1 MCKKEYGLILQ
12 TKIKKE
18 RATLMNKSIHELVID
33 GSDYVVKLRRH
44 FRAFPELGGEE
55 YETQKKIIAEL
66 TAMGLQ
72 PRLAAGTGVIAE
84 IKGGQQGKTVA
95 IRADIDAL
103 PIQDEIEQ
111 PYHSQHVGRCHACG
125 HDGHTAMLLGIAKVF
140 NTIKEELPGTIRLL
154 FQPSEEKFPGGA
166 LAMIADGAVEG
177 VDAVIGA
184 HLWQPLAIGTM
195 GLTYGPMMAS
205 PDEFTI
211 TIKGS
216 GGHGS
221 MPHQTIDPLYVG
233 AQIVLA
239 LKTITGNNVS
249 TNELAVL
256 SLGVFKSGDAFN
268 IIPDSATLKGTVR
281 TFSQSTRETIFAAID
296 RICSGICAAAGATYN
311 LDSCYGFPPVVN
323 NPEVAKVVA
332 LAGETVLGK
341 VAVIEMSPAMVGED
355 FSYYQQQV
363 PSCFM
368 CIGVGNKDKGIVYP
382 HHHPKFD
389 MDERALSNG
398 VEIMVVS
405 ALNLLKA

>member
-1 MCKKEYGLILQ
+1 
-12 TKIKKE
+12 
-18 RATLMNKSIHELVID
+18 MNKHIHKLVKD
-33 GSDYVVKLRRH
+33 GSNYVVNLRRH

-55 YETQKKIIAEL
+55 VETQKKIIAEL
-66 TAMGLQ
+66 TAMGLS
-72 PRLAAGTGVIAE
+72 PRSAAGTGVIVD
-84 IKGGQQGKTVA
+84 INGSRPGKTVA

-103 PIQDEIEQ
+103 PIQDEVDQ
-111 PYHSQHVGRCHACG
+111 PYRSQYAGRCHACG
-125 HDGHTAMLLGIAKVF
+125 HDGHTAVLLGIAKVF
-140 NTIKEELPGTIRLL
+140 STIKEKIPGTIRLL

-166 LAMIADGAVEG
+166 LAMIDDGAVEG

-184 HLWQPLAIGTM
+184 HLWQPLTIRTM

-239 LKTITGNNVS
+239 LKTITGNNVNA
-249 TNELAVL
+249 NELAVL
-256 SLGVFKSGDAFN
+256 SLGVFKAGDAFN
-268 IIPDSATLKGTVR
+268 VIPDSATLQGTVR

-296 RICSGICAAAGATYN
+296 RMCSGICAAAGATYN
-311 LDSCYGFPPVVN
+311 LESYYGFPPVIN
-323 NPEVAKVVA
+323 APEVAKVVA
-332 LAGETVLGK
+332 KAGEAVLGK
-341 VAVIEMSPAMVGED
+341 DAVIELSPAMVGED
-355 FSYYQQQV
+355 FSFYQQQV
-363 PSCFM
+363 PGCFM
-368 CIGVGNKDKGIVYP
+368 FIGVGNKDKGIVYP

-389 MDERALSNG
+389 MDEMAFSYG

-405 ALNLLKA
+405 ALNLVKV

>member
-1 MCKKEYGLILQ
+1 MDKKRVLTNF
-12 TKIKKE
+12 TKTKRE
-18 RATLMNKSIHELVID
+18 RATRMNKHIHELVKE
-33 GSDYVVKLRRH
+33 GNDYVVKLRRH

-55 YETQKKIIAEL
+55 VETQKKIIAEL
-66 TAMGLQ
+66 TAMGLN
-72 PRLAAGTGVIAE
+72 PRSAAGTGIIAE
-84 IKGGQQGKTVA
+84 IKGGRQGKTVA

-103 PIQDEIEQ
+103 PIQDEIDQ
-111 PYHSQHVGRCHACG
+111 SYRSRNTGRCHACG

-140 NTIKEELPGTIRLL
+140 STIKEELPGTIRLL

-184 HLWQPLAIGTM
+184 HLWQPFAVGTM

-256 SLGVFKSGDAFN
+256 SLGVFKAGDVFN
-268 IIPDSATLKGTVR
+268 VIPDSATLQGTVR

-296 RICSGICAAAGATYN
+296 RICGGICAAAGATYN
-311 LDSCYGFPPVVN
+311 LESHLGYPPVIN
-323 NPEVAKVVA
+323 NPEVAKIVA
-332 LAGETVLGK
+332 QSAEAVLGK
-341 VAVIEMSPAMVGED
+341 TAVFEMNPAMVGED

-363 PSCFM
+363 PGCFM
-368 CIGVGNKDKGIVYP
+368 FIGVGNKDKGFVYP

-389 MDERALSNG
+389 MDENAFSHG

-405 ALNLLKA
+405 AVNLLQA